1 MSRTFAPQQKPAPTD
16 LTASLLQA
24 LPHGVFLL
32 AGDGAVLWQ
41 NDAARAMTAAGGQ
54 DLLPAQTPL
63 ARAFDDV
70 QARGVTLT
78 LHGQPLCG
86 IDCLTVTLQ
95 PADGGVMLVAVPAG
109 LVGDTA
115 GEGARAALRPA
126 ALMARILAHEIK
138 NPLAGIQAA
147 GQLLA
152 RSVDAAGAELTT
164 LIVREAD
171 RIRRLVDQVMI
182 FDAETAL
189 ALQPLNLH
197 EPLEQALAGLAAEGL
212 AIERR
217 FDPSLPDIMGDHD
230 RLVQVFI
237 NLARNAAEAGAKKL
251 TVTTSY
257 AAMPPLDAARQT
269 RLPVTVTFDDDGA
282 GMDAQTQARLF
293 EAYYT
298 TKESGQGLGLAVVAK
313 IIDDHHARI
322 AVKSATG
329 RTVFTL
335 SFAHPKEV
343 SP

>member
-1 MSRTFAPQQKPAPTD
+1 MSRIFAPQQKTAPTD
-16 LTASLLQA
+16 LPATLLQA

-32 AGDGAVLWQ
+32 GPAGDVLWQ
-41 NDAARAMTAAGGQ
+41 NDAARAMTSSAAHE
-54 DLLPAQTPL
+54 LLPQQTAL

-70 QARGVTLT
+70 QARGMTLT
-78 LHGQPLCG
+78 LHDQPLCG
-86 IDCLTVTLQ
+86 TDCLTITLQ
-95 PADGGVMLVAVPAG
+95 PAEEGVLMVAVPVG

-152 RSVDAAGAELTT
+152 RTVDAAGAELTT

-182 FDAETAL
+182 FDAETPL
-189 ALQPLNLH
+189 SLQPLNLH
-197 EPLEQALAGLAAEGL
+197 EPLEQALAGLAAEGF
-212 AIERR
+212 AVERR

-251 TVTTSY
+251 TVATSY

-269 RLPVTVTFDDDGA
+269 RLPVTIAFEDDGA

-298 TKESGQGLGLAVVAK
+298 TKENGQGLGLAVVAK
-313 IIDDHHARI
+313 IVDDHHARI
-322 AVKSATG
+322 AVKSAPG

-335 SFAHPKEV
+335 SFAHPKEGT
-343 SP
+343 P